1 MRGAC
6 ASDSITARRH
16 DFERSE
22 REDHRRYLVAER
34 VSLARSR
41 GTLHGSDSRRLHL
54 SAATEPSCGSSAQLS
69 EALRHDIRVR

>member
-1 MRGAC
+1 MRRAC

-22 REDHRRYLVAER
+22 REDRRRYLVAAR
-34 VSLARSR
+34 VRFPPPP
-41 GTLHGSDSRRLHL
+41 L

-69 EALRHDIRVR
+69 EALRDDIRVR